1 MFPLLSNKPELVEK
15 AQGVYSMLKKECN
28 CTYDLSGSI
37 GRRYARMDE
46 IGTPLCITIDFET
59 LKDDTVTV
67 RERNTT
73 KQIRVKIQELNEL
86 IRDLTSNHLEVLNRF
101 K

>member
-1 MFPLLSNKPELVEK
+1 
-15 AQGVYSMLKKECN
+15 
-28 CTYDLSGSI
+28 
-37 GRRYARMDE
+37 MDE